1 MQRNRRGILAAIA
14 VISMLVGAA
23 LIVVPARAT

>member
-23 LIVVPARAT
+23 LIVVPARVT